1 MLAAIARVPGSAYP
15 RARRTSG
22 DPVLA
27 EFHRTTS
34 MKPVS
39 VQVITYAPTVF
50 THCQHCELAFQ
61 EMGIGQRVRRQQTAD
76 ALPRDLALEFQS
88 VSDWVHRLVS
98 RHGPNV
104 RLDVLDAASIR
115 GVISSIRHGIWRYP
129 AVIVDGR
136 TTSIGTDFGVADAV
150 IDWRIDEGLPPAP
163 GSWNAPEGTPSQRP
177 AISSSEARSA
187 SSPVGA
193 DRR

>member
-39 VQVITYAPTVF
+39 VQVIAYAPTVF
-50 THCQHCELAFQ
+50 THCQHCELAFE
-61 EMGIGQRVRRQQTAD
+61 EMGIGQRVRRQQTED

-88 VSDWVHRLVS
+88 VSDWVHELLS

-129 AVIVDGR
+129 AVIVDGS

-150 IDWRIDEGLPPAP
+150 IDWKIADGLPPAP
-163 GSWNAPEGTPSQRP
+163 GPWNTPERMPGQRIDNSAPE
-177 AISSSEARSA
+177 ARAA
-187 SSPVGA
+187 SSPIGA